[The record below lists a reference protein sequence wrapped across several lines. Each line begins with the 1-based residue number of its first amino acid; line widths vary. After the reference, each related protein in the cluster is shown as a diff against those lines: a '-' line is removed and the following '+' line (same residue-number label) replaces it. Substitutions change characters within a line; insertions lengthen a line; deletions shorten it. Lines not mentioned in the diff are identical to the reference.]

1 MHDPSAFPHLNQRG
15 ARTGFVLGRTNSF
28 ASALSDNGSTDG
40 EGGGGGGGS
49 GGSWGFGGGG
59 GGASASGSASSGG
72 FRRSIS
78 EGGGGGGG
86 HGHRRTGSRGSQV
99 PGSRSFEALPELPGG
114 SPPPASPRSIPLLL
128 TLALALTLTLSL
140 TLTLTLAL
148 TLALALALALA
159 LTASPRSL
167 ADIPDRPTSA
177 PPAPFTP
184 PLVATTSAETQAAA
198 AAAEAAVEAEY
209 RALASGDCSAVL
221 AWLRRLGLQKYA
233 ASFQQQAVD
242 GKP

>member
-99 PGSRSFEALPELPGG
+99 PGSRSFESLPELPAG
-114 SPPPASPRSIPLLL
+114 SSPPASPRR
-128 TLALALTLTLSL
+128 A
-140 TLTLTLAL
+140 
-148 TLALALALALA
+148 
-159 LTASPRSL
+159 